1 LTKEEQ
7 MPAELLRASQA
18 ARRLELSTKDRLR
31 PIYDRR
37 IRFVMVD
44 GIGHIRTD
52 ALDEYR
58 ARAS

>member
-1 LTKEEQ
+1 

-18 ARRLELSTKDRLR
+18 ARRLELSTKDLLRL
-31 PIYDRR
+31 IYDRQ
-37 IRFVMVD
+37 IRFVMVG
-44 GIGHIRTD
+44 GIAHIPAD